1 MEIPREKINKNIYNS
16 LDQQHE
22 EEKHESFKRILWV
35 LNFGTDMDDAY
46 YENLDDV
53 RNSTLSIEKKR
64 KLFNKLRAKNSK
76 VTDHLDKSSHSSSF
90 SRWKKILFHR
100 SKLQER
106 IEGRYGSSVYSV
118 FKFMKWIASL
128 NLLNATIVF
137 FLIYLPHAIKDR
149 RQNQLD
155 DTDST
160 CIWFDNRYVLESKV
174 LDCCSLRYN
183 KDSDEAWDFFSDI
196 ESHNFW
202 KKGSLFLQDI
212 IQGSHWISFSP
223 LFYGFYEGTYT
234 FKIGST
240 YYNFPLA
247 YFLVMLIIFLIN
259 LFAVVRSSSRSFK
272 SISSSQSGERN
283 LSLLNIVFTGW
294 NHFDVKS
301 RRQKENLHIS
311 FFNVFLL
318 GLDIVDKTLKKTT
331 KSRSDK
337 VKRTILRIC
346 INVSTIVVLAFTG
359 YGVVHLNST
368 VIPSLFE
375 EFNCGVLTDVPFYL
389 NFECFGIRYLSAFT
403 IVVIGTTFP
412 YIFERLVD
420 FEDYEHKTSLV
431 ILIGRSLVVRL
442 GTLLLTYISL
452 LKAVQ
457 CPHMRGCAS
466 LTDGSV
472 IPGYCI
478 SSLNGVDV
486 KACTNENNYL
496 GVCKRGICWE
506 TYIGQ
511 QMYTLAIIDLLSSLV
526 SIFLLDFPRS
536 LLFKK
541 IIPFLGTVEF
551 NIGKHVLDAVDSQ
564 TICWLG
570 LFYTPFISLIISIT
584 NFILFYIKS
593 FYVLKV
599 CTPVFSESKASPLFK
614 YFLLI
619 SFICCSIVIG
629 TTINTTEPSVACGPF
644 RDIDCSGIYSNNTI
658 FCITYDYIIKTIMEQ
673 TPFVQRV
680 LFLMSES
687 LVLYGIAGVLFI
699 ALYLLNANMLSN
711 KKFSTELNSLR
722 DRIVM
727 ENKELFKVIE
737 DKRYESHHQIK

>member
-1 MEIPREKINKNIYNS
+1 MRKRSMSRLNGFFGEKNENCLIN
-16 LDQQHE
+16 
-22 EEKHESFKRILWV
+22 
-35 LNFGTDMDDAY
+35 
-46 YENLDDV
+46 YEQ
-53 RNSTLSIEKKR
+53 
-64 KLFNKLRAKNSK
+64 KNSK

-183 KDSDEAWDFFSDI
+183 KDSDEAWDFFFRHRI
-196 ESHNFW
+196 TQLLE
-202 KKGSLFLQDI
+202 KG
-212 IQGSHWISFSP
+212 
-223 LFYGFYEGTYT
+223 
-234 FKIGST
+234 
-240 YYNFPLA
+240 
-247 YFLVMLIIFLIN
+247 
-259 LFAVVRSSSRSFK
+259 
-272 SISSSQSGERN
+272 
-283 LSLLNIVFTGW
+283 
-294 NHFDVKS
+294 
-301 RRQKENLHIS
+301 IS
-311 FFNVFLL
+311 FFTRYNSRITLDLFFTTFLCH
-318 GLDIVDKTLKKTT
+318 
-331 KSRSDK
+331 R
-337 VKRTILRIC
+337 
-346 INVSTIVVLAFTG
+346 N
-359 YGVVHLNST
+359 N
-368 VIPSLFE
+368 
-375 EFNCGVLTDVPFYL
+375 
-389 NFECFGIRYLSAFT
+389 
-403 IVVIGTTFP
+403 FP

-431 ILIGRSLVVRL
+431 ILIGRSLV
-442 GTLLLTYISL
+442 
-452 LKAVQ
+452 

-614 YFLLI
+614 
-619 SFICCSIVIG
+619 
-629 TTINTTEPSVACGPF
+629 TSVACGPF

-687 LVLYGIAGVLFI
+687 LVLYGIAG
-699 ALYLLNANMLSN
+699 
-711 KKFSTELNSLR
+711 FSTELNSLR

-737 DKRYESHHQIK
+737 DKRYESHHQINYVI